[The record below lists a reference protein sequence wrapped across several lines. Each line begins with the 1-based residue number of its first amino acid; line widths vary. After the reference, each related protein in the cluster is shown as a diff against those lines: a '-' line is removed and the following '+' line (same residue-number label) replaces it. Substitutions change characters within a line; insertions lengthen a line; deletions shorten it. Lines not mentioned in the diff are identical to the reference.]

1 MTDKIDMDHAMVE
14 DLDELINIFKQ
25 LDSRL
30 NQHNER
36 FYLRC
41 CIITNGSENEEITN
55 KNE

>member
-30 NQHNER
+30 NQNNER

-41 CIITNGSENEEITN
+41 CIITNGSKNEEITN